1 MVTEH
6 DAGTCLERSRNDE
19 RRAEGPCRARAVIR
33 AVGEYGKLLSR
44 TVDLG
49 SVARTGF
56 SRGHRSETSVQIF
69 HVAYY
74 GIPSGCGKDVSG
86 RYAANRAPCGHG
98 HAVSGGDGNA
108 GNHRQAGIRYRVHGH
123 KRYGYDK
130 ILTFFT
136 GQSTRNPPEWA
147 GFLLFR
153 HLRERNHDRSRVTFP
168 FRDGLVG
175 REDERGS
182 EDFLP
187 PTTGF
192 RNGREISD
200 LRGFQRYFG

>member
-1 MVTEH
+1 MVAEH
-6 DAGTCLERSRNDE
+6 DAGARLERSWNDE
-19 RRAEGPCRARAVIR
+19 RRTEGPCRARAVIR
-33 AVGEYGKLLSR
+33 TVGEYGKLLSR

-56 SRGHRSETSVQIF
+56 SRGHRSETSVQIV

-108 GNHRQAGIRYRVHGH
+108 GNHCQSGIRYRVHGH

-136 GQSTRNPPEWA
+136 GQSNKKPA
-147 GFLLFR
+147 GMGGFLIIPRFP
-153 HLRERNHDRSRVTFP
+153 REEPRSKSRNFP
-168 FRDGLVG
+168 LPG
-175 REDERGS
+175 RACW
-182 EDFLP
+182 
-187 PTTGF
+187 
-192 RNGREISD
+192 
-200 LRGFQRYFG
+200 